1 MNKSMS
7 ISQKYLFLFKFLR
20 FPRQIGSV
28 TPSSKTL
35 AKKMVSAI
43 SWDKVRHVVEL
54 GAGTGVIT
62 HFIHEAVDSSGKV
75 FVFEKDPTLRHSL
88 KEQFPEYSFF
98 VDATQLD
105 VNLRS
110 MGVEEIDCVISGLP
124 FANFSQQLR
133 DGIIEQ
139 VFQTLKPGG
148 LFVAFQYSLQMKKHL
163 EQHFKIVHIYYVIAN
178 FPPAFVYVC
187 QKNEEI
193 YQ

>member
-1 MNKSMS
+1 M
-7 ISQKYLFLFKFLR
+7 R
-20 FPRQIGSV
+20 V
-28 TPSSKTL
+28 TPCSKTL
-35 AKKMVSAI
+35 AKKWFLRSLGI
-43 SWDKVRHVVEL
+43 KSRHVVEL

-88 KEQFPEYSFF
+88 KEQFLESSFF

-110 MGVEEIDCVISGLP
+110 MVVEEIDCVISGLP

-133 DGIIEQ
+133 DGIIEK
-139 VFQTLKPGG
+139 VVQTLKPGG

-163 EQHFKIVHIYYVIAN
+163 KQHFKIVHIHYVITN
-178 FPPAFVYVC
+178 LPPAFVYIC

-193 YQ
+193 D